1 MQAMSRVL
9 LPAGAALPPGK
20 EDRGAYVAVDPRWS
34 AKRTGEDPSPGPS
47 GGY

>member
-1 MQAMSRVL
+1 LQAMSRVL

-20 EDRGAYVAVDPRWS
+20 EDGGAYVAVDPRWS

>member
-20 EDRGAYVAVDPRWS
+20 EDGGEAVAVDPRWS
-34 AKRTGEDPSPGPS
+34 PKRTGEASSS
-47 GGY
+47 GSTGG